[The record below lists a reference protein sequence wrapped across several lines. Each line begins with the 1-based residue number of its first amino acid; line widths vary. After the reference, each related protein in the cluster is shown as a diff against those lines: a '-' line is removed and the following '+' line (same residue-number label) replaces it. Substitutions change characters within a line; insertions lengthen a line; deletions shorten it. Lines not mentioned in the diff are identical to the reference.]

1 MKHAIVQLSDLQIG
15 GTHFKQEI
23 FDTIV
28 YEVKN
33 KLKLDAIIVTGDL
46 IDEEVVSQFR
56 QASIEIDKLTDVCP
70 KVVILPGNHDY
81 RHTGY
86 LPFKKFLQYS
96 GF

>member
-70 KVVILPGNHDY
+70 KVVILPRNHDY
-81 RHTGY
+81 RHMGY